1 MKFGVFGIL
10 AVFLAVFVF
19 MSVPSFSIE
28 NMGSECPNTEG
39 LRNSILN
46 DFGITINDDCMLD
59 SNRLEVIY
67 YILQAVPE
75 SLYNVSIITTYDMT
89 VYPNYTATR
98 EFNIIQISD
107 IEVGESGE
115 DSIPDDIEQY
125 ADNFSINFVH
135 ELNRNIRQKS
145 FWDENQTFMLREE
158 ELIQNAGENHNNY
171 IRSDYPDG
179 FFLETPDEF
188 FPAISDA
195 YFQNSYLTFHL
206 TLQRFEDGYTEPINQ
221 FLFFADVYSLGLLQT
236 KFYNI
241 GEDGF
246 INKGY
251 GYLGRNNEGQVNS
264 LYFEEVKYKFVLDE
278 NGDVTE
284 IVRETPGY
292 ECQDGTPY
300 GECSEDKPLYCHNG
314 ALKNNC
320 STCSCEEGYECADN
334 GYCIVST
341 LECSDGTLNGSCSFE
356 NYYCDNGNLV
366 ENCFICGCE
375 VGNCE
380 SDGSCYENHPP
391 VLEPIGNKKVNEGE
405 ELEFY
410 VYASDQDGDYLTFFA
425 SNLPEGSN
433 FDGETGKFSWTPGYD
448 QTGNYWVTFAVV
460 DDGEQPLGSDETVMI
475 TVGNVNRPP
484 EIQSIGDV
492 VTDENILTEFTV
504 LGEDPDGDEVYFSTE
519 NIPGGAKVEIEKIQL
534 NVITAEFSWAPEFGQ
549 EGNYRVKFIVSDGE
563 LNSSTEVM
571 ITVGSVNRPPK
582 SRITHPLENQEFLTL
597 RNILFSAADSYDP
610 DGEELTY
617 IWDFGDGE
625 TLTTGDTTS
634 THVYENTGT
643 YNISLTA
650 SDGEMYDTQVI
661 AIVVKEGVTVDS
673 DNDGVEDSVDR
684 CPDTPPLKRVN
695 IYGCSLPKYTNF
707 ENNLTTDF
715 SKTDLINATDITIGI
730 PEKGMV
736 EFRKNTIDL
745 VGKDLNKYVEIG
757 DMNLSIETEKLPEL
771 NKSAV
776 VTFYNV
782 TIRDPVMLREGFYCS
797 DCKMISYVN
806 MTFAFS
812 VPHFTSYSLMA
823 WASYSGYCGDGL
835 CSLYES
841 CQECKEDCG
850 ECLVTGARAPKACE
864 ELWACSGWSECDE
877 LNLRTRE
884 CTDVNLC
891 RTLGKKPAET
901 IECGKGQDYS
911 SLLLFGVIVMVLVV
925 VYLLAETYKRKARS
939 KKMDQFELERFVK
952 GYMYRG
958 YTKSEI
964 KKMLKPKGYT
974 DKEINE
980 VLKEVEREIF

>member
-1 MKFGVFGIL
+1 MKFGVL

-19 MSVPSFSIE
+19 LSVTSFSQE
-28 NMGSECPNTEG
+28 GMGVDPPVNEDPGGNATSGNGC
-39 LRNSILN
+39 
-46 DFGITINDDCMLD
+46 
-59 SNRLEVIY
+59 
-67 YILQAVPE
+67 
-75 SLYNVSIITTYDMT
+75 LYC
-89 VYPNYTATR
+89 
-98 EFNIIQISD
+98 
-107 IEVGESGE
+107 
-115 DSIPDDIEQY
+115 
-125 ADNFSINFVH
+125 
-135 ELNRNIRQKS
+135 
-145 FWDENQTFMLREE
+145 
-158 ELIQNAGENHNNY
+158 
-171 IRSDYPDG
+171 
-179 FFLETPDEF
+179 
-188 FPAISDA
+188 
-195 YFQNSYLTFHL
+195 
-206 TLQRFEDGYTEPINQ
+206 
-221 FLFFADVYSLGLLQT
+221 
-236 KFYNI
+236 
-241 GEDGF
+241 
-246 INKGY
+246 
-251 GYLGRNNEGQVNS
+251 
-264 LYFEEVKYKFVLDE
+264 
-278 NGDVTE
+278 
-284 IVRETPGY
+284 
-292 ECQDGTPY
+292 CQDGTSH
-300 GECSEDKPLYCHNG
+300 GECSVEMPLYCWNGVLRNNCSSCGCEQGYECMEDGFCEPSYFECEDGTLNGTCSPDKPLYCDSG
-314 ALKNNC
+314 ELVDNC
-320 STCSCEEGYECADN
+320 LVCECEEGEDC
-334 GYCIVST
+334 
-341 LECSDGTLNGSCSFE
+341 LSDGTCHLNNEPVITSIGE
-356 NYYCDNGNLV
+356 N
-366 ENCFICGCE
+366 E
-375 VGNCE
+375 VA
-380 SDGSCYENHPP
+380 
-391 VLEPIGNKKVNEGE
+391 EGE
-405 ELEFY
+405 EITFEIREGETLEFY
-410 VYASDQDGDYLTFFA
+410 VEANDPDGDYLTFFA

-460 DDGEQPLGSDETVMI
+460 DDSEQPLGSDETVMI

-484 EIQSIGDV
+484 EIQSIGDM

-504 LGEDPDGDEVYFSTE
+504 LGEDPDGDELYFSTE
-519 NIPGGAKVEIEKIQL
+519 NVPGGARVEIEKIQL
-534 NVITAEFSWAPEFGQ
+534 SVIKAKFSWVPEFGQ
-549 EGNYRVKFIVSDGE
+549 EGNYMVKFIVSDGE

-571 ITVGSVNRPPK
+571 ITVGSINRPPK
-582 SRITHPLENQEFLTL
+582 SRITHPLENQEFLTK

-625 TLTTGDTTS
+625 TLTTGDATS

-643 YNISLTA
+643 YSISLTA
-650 SDGEMYDTQVI
+650 TDGEMYDTQVI

-673 DNDGVEDSVDR
+673 DNDGVEDSIDR
-684 CPDTPPLKRVN
+684 CTDTPPLKRVN

-715 SKTDLINATDITIGI
+715 SKADLINATDITIGI

-757 DMNLSIETEKLPEL
+757 DMNLSIETERLPEL

-797 DCKMISYVN
+797 DCNMISYVN
-806 MTFAFS
+806 RTFTFS

-864 ELWACSGWSECDE
+864 EMWACSGWSECDE
-877 LNLRTRE
+877 LDLRTRE

-911 SLLLFGVIVMVLVV
+911 SLLLFGVIVMILVV

-958 YTKSEI
+958 YTKPEI
-964 KKMLKPKGYT
+964 KKILEPKGYT

-980 VLKEVEREIF
+980 VLKEVERDIF